1 VLQAEDMEKAQ
12 KAQEWAQKLAD
23 SVNLARD
30 LVNELANILG
40 TEEFAARIKTLTE
53 FGVSVDILDEK
64 KLEKAGLAAL
74 LGVARGSQR
83 PAQLAVM
90 QWNGGPRQRTDRVLL
105 SAMGLFL
112 MRVAFRSNRLPVWKK

>member
-1 VLQAEDMEKAQ
+1 MEKAQ

-83 PAQLAVM
+83 PALAVM